1 MAEYFDKQK
10 GDCFMCGIVGYI
22 GKEDCANFLIEGLKR
37 LEYRGYDSSGICL
50 LNERRLS
57 CYKKTG
63 KIVNMEA
70 ILPAKIVGKSG
81 IGHTRWATHGGV
93 TDANAHPHLSANGKF
108 AIVHNGIIENYQ
120 TLRDKLTAEGFEF
133 KSTSDSE
140 IIAMLLEKKFSGD
153 FEKAFY
159 QTLSLLEGTYGIVA
173 MYADEPNY
181 LMVGRKGS
189 PLVLG
194 IGDGCTFIA
203 SDVSAFLGHTK
214 QAVYLEDNENCK
226 VYADSFITT
235 DFTQEKKQK
244 EIATIDW
251 DAAELDKKSYEHF
264 MLKEIFEQPES
275 VARAYA
281 GRILPDIGSAK
292 LGGLNMELAELAA
305 IDNIGIIA
313 CGTSY
318 HAGLVGSYLL
328 EELARLQTVVHIAS
342 EIRYKN
348 PILRRNSLQ
357 FAVSQSGETIDT
369 LLAMREFQRKGGRV
383 LGICNVV
390 GSSIARESNGGV
402 YVHSGPE
409 VAVASTKA
417 FTSQLTVFLLFSILM
432 GRMRDMSQY
441 RGVQLISDL
450 QKIPELMETVLR
462 KSEQIAEIAK
472 KYSKFNNF
480 LFLGRGISYPVAMEA
495 ALKLKEISYI
505 HSDGIAAGEIK
516 HGPIAL
522 IDENT
527 PVIFIAP
534 QDHLHDKMISNI
546 QEIKA
551 RGGKLIAVCNEGDEK
566 IHSLVQD
573 VIEIPKAE
581 PLFSPLLTI
590 LPLQLLSYY
599 VAKELGCDIDQPR
612 NLAKSVTVE

>member
-1 MAEYFDKQK
+1 
-10 GDCFMCGIVGYI
+10 MCGIVGYI
-22 GKEDCANFLIEGLKR
+22 GKENCVNFLVEGLKR
-37 LEYRGYDSSGICL
+37 LEYRGYDSSGICV
-50 LNERRLS
+50 LNEKKLS

-63 KIVNMEA
+63 KIVNMEST
-70 ILPAKIVGKSG
+70 LPSEVIGKSG
-81 IGHTRWATHGGV
+81 IGHTRWATHGEV

-120 TLRDKLTAEGFEF
+120 VLREKLIADGFEF

-140 IIAMLLEKKFSGD
+140 VIAMLLEKNFSGN
-153 FEKAFY
+153 FEKTFY

-173 MYADEPNY
+173 VFADEPDY

-194 IGDGCTFIA
+194 IGDGCTFVA

-214 QAVYLEDNENCK
+214 QAVYLEDNEICK
-226 VYADSFITT
+226 IYADTFITT
-235 DFTQEKKQK
+235 DFTLEKKQK
-244 EIATIDW
+244 EIATIEW
-251 DAAELDKKSYEHF
+251 DAIELDKKDYQHF

-281 GRILPDIGSAK
+281 GRILADIGTAK
-292 LGGLNMELAELAA
+292 LGGLNMEPRELAA
-305 IDNIGIIA
+305 VDNIGIIA

-369 LLAMREFQRKGGRV
+369 LLAMREFQRKGGKV
-383 LGICNVV
+383 LGVCNVV
-390 GSSIARESNGGV
+390 GSSIARESDGGV

-441 RGVQLISDL
+441 RGVQLIEDL
-450 QKIPELMETVLR
+450 QQIPQKMESILK

-472 KYSKFNNF
+472 KYAGLNNF
-480 LFLGRGISYPVAMEA
+480 LFLGRGISYPVVMEA
-495 ALKLKEISYI
+495 ALKLKEVSYV
-505 HSDGIAAGEIK
+505 HSEGYAAGEIK

-522 IDENT
+522 VDKNT
-527 PVIFIAP
+527 PVVFVVP
-534 QDHLHDKMISNI
+534 QDHLHDKMVSNI
-546 QEIKA
+546 QEVKA
-551 RGGKLIAVCNEGDEK
+551 RGGRLIAVCNEGDEK
-566 IHSLVQD
+566 IRSLVED
-573 VIEIPKAE
+573 VIEVPKTE

-590 LPLQLLSYY
+590 LPLQLMSYY

>member
-1 MAEYFDKQK
+1 
-10 GDCFMCGIVGYI
+10 MCGIVGYI
-22 GKEDCANFLIEGLKR
+22 GKENCANFLVEGLKR
-37 LEYRGYDSSGICL
+37 LEYRGYDSSGICV
-50 LNERRLS
+50 LNEGRLS
-57 CYKKTG
+57 CYKKAG

-70 ILPAKIVGKSG
+70 ILPPKIIGKSG

-108 AIVHNGIIENYQ
+108 AIVHNGIVENYE
-120 TLRDKLTAEGFEF
+120 TLRAKLTAEGFEF

-140 IIAMLLEKKFSGD
+140 VIAMLLEKNFSGD

-173 MYADEPNY
+173 IYADEPDY

-214 QAVYLEDNENCK
+214 QVVYLEDNENCK

-235 DFTQEKKQK
+235 DFTLGKKQK
-244 EIATIDW
+244 EIATIEW
-251 DAAELDKKSYEHF
+251 DATELDKKNYEHF

-281 GRILPDIGSAK
+281 GRILPDIGTAK
-292 LGGLNMELAELAA
+292 LGGLNMEPAELAA
-305 IDNIGIIA
+305 VDNIGIIA

-390 GSSIARESNGGV
+390 GSSIARESDGGV

-441 RGVQLISDL
+441 RGVQLIDDL
-450 QKIPELMETVLR
+450 QKIPEQMEAVLK

-472 KYSKFNNF
+472 KYSKLNNF
-480 LFLGRGISYPVAMEA
+480 LFLGRGISYPVVMEA

-522 IDENT
+522 IDKNT
-527 PVIFIAP
+527 PVIFVVP

-546 QEIKA
+546 QEVKA

-566 IHSLVQD
+566 LRSLVQD
-573 VIEIPKAE
+573 VIEVPKTE

-590 LPLQLLSYY
+590 LPLQLMAYY
-599 VAKELGCDIDQPR
+599 TAKELGCDIDQPR

>member
-1 MAEYFDKQK
+1 
-10 GDCFMCGIVGYI
+10 MCGIVGYI
-22 GKEDCANFLIEGLKR
+22 GKENCANFLVEGLKR
-37 LEYRGYDSSGICL
+37 LEYRGYDSSGICV
-50 LNERRLS
+50 LNEGRLS
-57 CYKKTG
+57 CYKKAG

-70 ILPAKIVGKSG
+70 ILPPKIIGKSG

-108 AIVHNGIIENYQ
+108 AIVHNGIVENYE
-120 TLRDKLTAEGFEF
+120 TLRAKLTAEGFEF

-140 IIAMLLEKKFSGD
+140 VIAMLLEKNFSGD

-173 MYADEPNY
+173 IYADEPDY

-244 EIATIDW
+244 EIATIEW
-251 DAAELDKKSYEHF
+251 DAAELDKKNYEHF

-281 GRILPDIGSAK
+281 GRILPDIGTAK
-292 LGGLNMELAELAA
+292 LGGLNMEPAELAA
-305 IDNIGIIA
+305 VDNIGIIA

-390 GSSIARESNGGV
+390 GSSIARESDGGV

-441 RGVQLISDL
+441 RGVQLIDDL
-450 QKIPELMETVLR
+450 QKIPEQMEAVLK

-472 KYSKFNNF
+472 KYSKLNNF
-480 LFLGRGISYPVAMEA
+480 LFLGRGISYPVVMEA

-522 IDENT
+522 IDKNT
-527 PVIFIAP
+527 PVIFVVP

-546 QEIKA
+546 QEVKA

-566 IHSLVQD
+566 IRSLVQD
-573 VIEIPKAE
+573 VIEVPKTE

-590 LPLQLLSYY
+590 LPLQLMAYY
-599 VAKELGCDIDQPR
+599 TAKELGCDIDQPR

>member
-1 MAEYFDKQK
+1 
-10 GDCFMCGIVGYI
+10 MCGIVGYI
-22 GKEDCANFLIEGLKR
+22 GKENCVNFLVEGLKR
-37 LEYRGYDSSGICL
+37 LEYRGYDSSGICV
-50 LNERRLS
+50 LNEKKLS

-63 KIVNMEA
+63 KIVNMEST
-70 ILPAKIVGKSG
+70 LPAEVIGKSG
-81 IGHTRWATHGGV
+81 IGHTRWATHGEV

-120 TLRDKLTAEGFEF
+120 VLREKLIADGFEF

-140 IIAMLLEKKFSGD
+140 VIAMLLEKNFSGN

-173 MYADEPNY
+173 VFADEPDY

-194 IGDGCTFIA
+194 IGDGCTFVA

-214 QAVYLEDNENCK
+214 QAVYLEDNEICK
-226 VYADSFITT
+226 IYADSFITT
-235 DFTQEKKQK
+235 DFTLEKKQK
-244 EIATIDW
+244 EIATIEW
-251 DAAELDKKSYEHF
+251 DAIELDKKDYQHF

-281 GRILPDIGSAK
+281 GRILADIGTAK
-292 LGGLNMELAELAA
+292 LGGLNMEPRELAA
-305 IDNIGIIA
+305 VDNIGIIA

-369 LLAMREFQRKGGRV
+369 LLAMREFQRKGGKV
-383 LGICNVV
+383 LGVCNVV
-390 GSSIARESNGGV
+390 GSSIARESDGGV

-441 RGVQLISDL
+441 RGVQLIEDL
-450 QKIPELMETVLR
+450 QQIPQKMESILK

-472 KYSKFNNF
+472 KYAGLNNF
-480 LFLGRGISYPVAMEA
+480 LFLGRGISYPVVMEA
-495 ALKLKEISYI
+495 ALKLKEVSYV
-505 HSDGIAAGEIK
+505 HSEGYAAGEIK

-522 IDENT
+522 VDKNT
-527 PVIFIAP
+527 PVVFVVP
-534 QDHLHDKMISNI
+534 QDHLHDKMVSNI
-546 QEIKA
+546 QEVKA
-551 RGGKLIAVCNEGDEK
+551 RGGRLIAVCNEGDEK
-566 IHSLVQD
+566 IRSLVED
-573 VIEIPKAE
+573 VIEVPKTE

-590 LPLQLLSYY
+590 LPLQLMSYY

>member
-1 MAEYFDKQK
+1 
-10 GDCFMCGIVGYI
+10 MCGIVGYI
-22 GKEDCANFLIEGLKR
+22 GKENCANFLVEGLKR
-37 LEYRGYDSSGICL
+37 LEYRGYDSSGICV
-50 LNERRLS
+50 LNEGRLS
-57 CYKKTG
+57 CYKKAG

-70 ILPAKIVGKSG
+70 ILPPKIIGKSG

-108 AIVHNGIIENYQ
+108 AIVHNGIVENYE
-120 TLRDKLTAEGFEF
+120 TLRAKLTAEGFEF

-140 IIAMLLEKKFSGD
+140 VIAMLLEKNFSGD

-173 MYADEPNY
+173 IYADEPDY

-244 EIATIDW
+244 EIATIEW
-251 DAAELDKKSYEHF
+251 DAAELDKKNYEHF

-281 GRILPDIGSAK
+281 GRILPDIGTAK
-292 LGGLNMELAELAA
+292 LGGLNMEPAELAA
-305 IDNIGIIA
+305 VDNIEIIA

-390 GSSIARESNGGV
+390 GSSIARESDGGV

-417 FTSQLTVFLLFSILM
+417 FTSQLTIFLLFSILM

-441 RGVQLISDL
+441 RGVQLIDDL
-450 QKIPELMETVLR
+450 QKIPEQMEAVLKR
-462 KSEQIAEIAK
+462 SEQIAEIAK
-472 KYSKFNNF
+472 KYSKLNNF
-480 LFLGRGISYPVAMEA
+480 LFLGRGISYPVVMEA

-522 IDENT
+522 IDKNT
-527 PVIFIAP
+527 PVIFVVP

-546 QEIKA
+546 QEVKA

-566 IHSLVQD
+566 IRSLVQD
-573 VIEIPKAE
+573 VIEVPKTE

-590 LPLQLLSYY
+590 LPLQLMAYY
-599 VAKELGCDIDQPR
+599 TAKELGCDIDQPR

>member
-1 MAEYFDKQK
+1 
-10 GDCFMCGIVGYI
+10 MCGIVGYI
-22 GKEDCANFLIEGLKR
+22 GKENCANFLVEGLKR
-37 LEYRGYDSSGICL
+37 LEYRGYDSSGICV
-50 LNERRLS
+50 LNEGRLS
-57 CYKKTG
+57 CYKKAG

-70 ILPAKIVGKSG
+70 ILPPKVIGKSG

-108 AIVHNGIIENYQ
+108 AIVHNGIVENYE
-120 TLRDKLTAEGFEF
+120 TLRAKLTAEGFEF

-140 IIAMLLEKKFSGD
+140 VIAMLLEKNFSGD

-173 MYADEPNY
+173 IYADEPDY

-244 EIATIDW
+244 EIATIEW
-251 DAAELDKKSYEHF
+251 DAAELDKKNYEHF

-281 GRILPDIGSAK
+281 GRILPDIGTAK
-292 LGGLNMELAELAA
+292 LGGLNMEPAELAA
-305 IDNIGIIA
+305 VDNIGIIA

-390 GSSIARESNGGV
+390 GSSIARESDGGV

-441 RGVQLISDL
+441 RGVQLIDDL
-450 QKIPELMETVLR
+450 QKIPEQMEAVLK

-472 KYSKFNNF
+472 KYSKLNNF
-480 LFLGRGISYPVAMEA
+480 LFLGRGISYPVVMEA

-522 IDENT
+522 IDKNT
-527 PVIFIAP
+527 PVIFVVP

-546 QEIKA
+546 QEVKA

-566 IHSLVQD
+566 IRSLVHD
-573 VIEIPKAE
+573 VIEVPKTE

-590 LPLQLLSYY
+590 LPLQLMAYY
-599 VAKELGCDIDQPR
+599 TAKELGCDIDQPR

>member
-1 MAEYFDKQK
+1 
-10 GDCFMCGIVGYI
+10 MCGIVGYI
-22 GKEDCANFLIEGLKR
+22 GKENCANFLVEGLKR
-37 LEYRGYDSSGICL
+37 LEYRGYDSSGICV
-50 LNERRLS
+50 LNEGRLS
-57 CYKKTG
+57 CYKKAG

-70 ILPAKIVGKSG
+70 ILPPKIIGKSG

-108 AIVHNGIIENYQ
+108 AIVHNGIVENYE
-120 TLRDKLTAEGFEF
+120 TLRAKLTAEGFEF

-140 IIAMLLEKKFSGD
+140 VIAMLLEKNFSGD

-173 MYADEPNY
+173 IYADEPDY

-214 QAVYLEDNENCK
+214 QVVYLEDNENCK

-235 DFTQEKKQK
+235 DFTLGKKQK
-244 EIATIDW
+244 EIATIEW
-251 DAAELDKKSYEHF
+251 DATELDKKNYEHF

-281 GRILPDIGSAK
+281 GRILPDIGTAK
-292 LGGLNMELAELAA
+292 LGGLNMEPAELAA
-305 IDNIGIIA
+305 VDNIGIIA

-390 GSSIARESNGGV
+390 GSSIARESDGGV

-441 RGVQLISDL
+441 RGVQLIDDL
-450 QKIPELMETVLR
+450 QKIPEQMEAVLK

-472 KYSKFNNF
+472 KYSKLNNF
-480 LFLGRGISYPVAMEA
+480 LFLGRGISYPVVMEA

-522 IDENT
+522 IDKNT
-527 PVIFIAP
+527 PVIFVVP

-546 QEIKA
+546 QEVKA

-566 IHSLVQD
+566 IRSLVQD
-573 VIEIPKAE
+573 VIEVPKTE

-590 LPLQLLSYY
+590 LPLQLMAYY
-599 VAKELGCDIDQPR
+599 TAKELGCDIDQPR

>member
-1 MAEYFDKQK
+1 
-10 GDCFMCGIVGYI
+10 MCGIVGYI
-22 GKEDCANFLIEGLKR
+22 GKENCANFLVEGLKR
-37 LEYRGYDSSGICL
+37 LEYRGYDSSGICV
-50 LNERRLS
+50 LNEGRLS
-57 CYKKTG
+57 CYKKAG

-70 ILPAKIVGKSG
+70 ILPPKVIGKSG

-108 AIVHNGIIENYQ
+108 AIVHNGIVENYE
-120 TLRDKLTAEGFEF
+120 TLRAKLTAEGFEF

-140 IIAMLLEKKFSGD
+140 VIAMLLEKNFSGD

-173 MYADEPNY
+173 IYADEPDY

-235 DFTQEKKQK
+235 DFTLGKKQK
-244 EIATIDW
+244 EIATIEW
-251 DAAELDKKSYEHF
+251 DAAELDKKNYEHF

-281 GRILPDIGSAK
+281 GRILPDIGTAK
-292 LGGLNMELAELAA
+292 LGGLNMEPTELAA
-305 IDNIGIIA
+305 VDNIGIIA

-390 GSSIARESNGGV
+390 GSSIARESDGGV

-441 RGVQLISDL
+441 RGVQLIDDL
-450 QKIPELMETVLR
+450 QKIPEQMEAVLK

-472 KYSKFNNF
+472 KYSKLNNF
-480 LFLGRGISYPVAMEA
+480 LFLGRGISYPVVMEA

-522 IDENT
+522 IDKNT
-527 PVIFIAP
+527 PVIFVVP

-546 QEIKA
+546 QEVKA

-566 IHSLVQD
+566 IRSLVQD
-573 VIEIPKAE
+573 VIEVPKTE

-590 LPLQLLSYY
+590 LPLQLMAYY
-599 VAKELGCDIDQPR
+599 TAKELGCDIDQPR

>member
-1 MAEYFDKQK
+1 
-10 GDCFMCGIVGYI
+10 MCGIVGYI
-22 GKEDCANFLIEGLKR
+22 GKENCANFLVEGLKR
-37 LEYRGYDSSGICL
+37 LEYRGYDSSGICV
-50 LNERRLS
+50 LNEGRLS
-57 CYKKTG
+57 CYKKAG

-70 ILPAKIVGKSG
+70 ILPPKIIGKSG

-108 AIVHNGIIENYQ
+108 AIVHNGIVENYE
-120 TLRDKLTAEGFEF
+120 TLRAKLTAEGFEF

-140 IIAMLLEKKFSGD
+140 VIAMLLEKNFSGD

-173 MYADEPNY
+173 IYADEPDY

-214 QAVYLEDNENCK
+214 QVVYLEDNENCK

-235 DFTQEKKQK
+235 DFTLGKKQK
-244 EIATIDW
+244 EIATIEW
-251 DAAELDKKSYEHF
+251 DATELDKKNYEHF

-281 GRILPDIGSAK
+281 GRILPDIGTAK
-292 LGGLNMELAELAA
+292 LGGLNMEPTELAA
-305 IDNIGIIA
+305 VDNIGIIA

-390 GSSIARESNGGV
+390 GSSIARESDGGV

-441 RGVQLISDL
+441 RGVQLIDDL
-450 QKIPELMETVLR
+450 QKIPEQMEAVLK

-472 KYSKFNNF
+472 KYSKLNNF
-480 LFLGRGISYPVAMEA
+480 LFLGRGISYPVVMEA

-522 IDENT
+522 IDKNT
-527 PVIFIAP
+527 PVIFVVP

-546 QEIKA
+546 QEVKA

-566 IHSLVQD
+566 IRSLVQD
-573 VIEIPKAE
+573 VIEVPKTE

-590 LPLQLLSYY
+590 LPLQLMAYY
-599 VAKELGCDIDQPR
+599 TAKELGCDIDQPR

>member
-1 MAEYFDKQK
+1 
-10 GDCFMCGIVGYI
+10 MCGIVGYI
-22 GKEDCANFLIEGLKR
+22 GKENCANFLVEGLKR
-37 LEYRGYDSSGICL
+37 LEYRGYDSSGICV
-50 LNERRLS
+50 LNEGRLS
-57 CYKKTG
+57 CYKKAG

-70 ILPAKIVGKSG
+70 ILPPKIIGKSG

-108 AIVHNGIIENYQ
+108 AIVHNGIVENYE
-120 TLRDKLTAEGFEF
+120 TLRAKLTAEGFEF

-140 IIAMLLEKKFSGD
+140 VIAMLLEKNFSGD

-173 MYADEPNY
+173 IYADEPDY
-181 LMVGRKGS
+181 LMVGRKDS

-244 EIATIDW
+244 EIATIEW
-251 DAAELDKKSYEHF
+251 DAAELDKKNYEHF

-281 GRILPDIGSAK
+281 GRILPDIGTAK
-292 LGGLNMELAELAA
+292 LGGLNMEPAELAA
-305 IDNIGIIA
+305 VDNIGIIA

-390 GSSIARESNGGV
+390 GSSIARESDGGV

-441 RGVQLISDL
+441 RGVQLIDDL
-450 QKIPELMETVLR
+450 QKIPEQMEAVLK

-472 KYSKFNNF
+472 KYSKLNNF
-480 LFLGRGISYPVAMEA
+480 LFLGRGISYPVVMEA

-522 IDENT
+522 IDKNT
-527 PVIFIAP
+527 PVIFVVP

-546 QEIKA
+546 QEVKA

-566 IHSLVQD
+566 IRSLVQD
-573 VIEIPKAE
+573 VIEVPKTE

-590 LPLQLLSYY
+590 LPLQLMAYY
-599 VAKELGCDIDQPR
+599 TAKELGCDIDQPR

>member
-1 MAEYFDKQK
+1 
-10 GDCFMCGIVGYI
+10 MCGIVGYI
-22 GKEDCANFLIEGLKR
+22 GKENCANFLVEGLKR
-37 LEYRGYDSSGICL
+37 LEYRGYDSSGICV
-50 LNERRLS
+50 LNEGRLS
-57 CYKKTG
+57 CYKKAG

-70 ILPAKIVGKSG
+70 ILPPKIIGKSG

-108 AIVHNGIIENYQ
+108 AIVHNGIVENYE
-120 TLRDKLTAEGFEF
+120 TLRAKLTAEGFEF

-140 IIAMLLEKKFSGD
+140 VIAMLLEKNFSGD

-173 MYADEPNY
+173 IYADEPDY

-244 EIATIDW
+244 EIATIEW
-251 DAAELDKKSYEHF
+251 DAAELDKKNYEHF

-281 GRILPDIGSAK
+281 GRILPDIGTAK
-292 LGGLNMELAELAA
+292 LGGLNMEPTELAA
-305 IDNIGIIA
+305 VDNIGIIA

-348 PILRRNSLQ
+348 PILHRNSLQ

-390 GSSIARESNGGV
+390 GSSIARESDGGV

-441 RGVQLISDL
+441 RGVQLIDDL
-450 QKIPELMETVLR
+450 QKIPEQMEAVLK

-472 KYSKFNNF
+472 KYSKLNNF
-480 LFLGRGISYPVAMEA
+480 LFLGRGISYPVVMEA

-522 IDENT
+522 IDKNT
-527 PVIFIAP
+527 PVIFVVP

-546 QEIKA
+546 QEVKA

-566 IHSLVQD
+566 IRSLVQD
-573 VIEIPKAE
+573 VIEVPKTE

-590 LPLQLLSYY
+590 LPLQLMAYY
-599 VAKELGCDIDQPR
+599 TAKELGCDIDQPR

>member
-1 MAEYFDKQK
+1 
-10 GDCFMCGIVGYI
+10 MCGIVGYI
-22 GKEDCANFLIEGLKR
+22 GKENCANFLVEGLKR
-37 LEYRGYDSSGICL
+37 LEYRGYDSSGICV
-50 LNERRLS
+50 LNEGRLS
-57 CYKKTG
+57 CYKKAG

-70 ILPAKIVGKSG
+70 ILPPKVIGKSG

-108 AIVHNGIIENYQ
+108 AIVHNGIVENYE
-120 TLRDKLTAEGFEF
+120 TLRAKLTAEGFEF

-140 IIAMLLEKKFSGD
+140 VIAMLLEKNFSGD

-173 MYADEPNY
+173 IYADEPDY

-244 EIATIDW
+244 EIATIEW
-251 DAAELDKKSYEHF
+251 DAAELDKKNYEHF

-275 VARAYA
+275 VTRAYA
-281 GRILPDIGSAK
+281 GRILPDIGTAK
-292 LGGLNMELAELAA
+292 LGGLNMEPAELAA
-305 IDNIGIIA
+305 VDNIGIIA

-348 PILRRNSLQ
+348 PILHRNSLQ

-390 GSSIARESNGGV
+390 GSSIARESDGGV

-441 RGVQLISDL
+441 RGVQLIDDL
-450 QKIPELMETVLR
+450 QKIPEQMEAVLK

-472 KYSKFNNF
+472 KYSKLNNF
-480 LFLGRGISYPVAMEA
+480 LFLGRGISYPVVMEA

-522 IDENT
+522 IDKNT
-527 PVIFIAP
+527 PVIFVVP

-546 QEIKA
+546 QEVKA

-566 IHSLVQD
+566 IRSLVQD
-573 VIEIPKAE
+573 VIEVPKTE

-590 LPLQLLSYY
+590 LPLQLMAYY
-599 VAKELGCDIDQPR
+599 TAKELGCDIDQPR